1 MCDLDLDLGIIGDLG
16 VSQKHKM
23 DFSSS
28 KRGVPGHARSYT
40 TKKERRKEGK
50 KEGRK
55 EARKQLGRKEGRKE
69 GRKKRLKKGKIRT
82 AITTD
87 SK

>member
-40 TKKERRKEGK
+40 TKKERRKE
-50 KEGRK
+50 
-55 EARKQLGRKEGRKE
+55 ARKQGSKEATRKEGRKE
-69 GRKKRLKKGKIRT
+69 ERKEEKTEKGENKNSNNNR
-82 AITTD
+82 
-87 SK
+87 